1 MDVEPRENDEGKFV
15 YTFKDLYKGGYTVD
29 LEDTKFFTMPKD
41 AFAED
46 FMEDITFRNLNQ
58 AGDTNGGPFPFLL
71 PEVKTSLYEQLDA
84 IFKVAVPQVEVEGEI
99 DAEGLN
105 KELVNYA
112 KDEIRAVFKSY
123 QSNPGY
129 IDVDQGEFTQAE
141 STGEDSFKVNFQ
153 MEYNYNISGV
163 TTSSTY
169 YGVAFV
175 EMIDGQ
181 ITLVDIKSR

>member
-1 MDVEPRENDEGKFV
+1 M
-15 YTFKDLYKGGYTVD
+15 
-29 LEDTKFFTMPKD
+29 
-41 AFAED
+41 
-46 FMEDITFRNLNQ
+46 
-58 AGDTNGGPFPFLL
+58 
-71 PEVKTSLYEQLDA
+71 
-84 IFKVAVPQVEVEGEI
+84 EGEI